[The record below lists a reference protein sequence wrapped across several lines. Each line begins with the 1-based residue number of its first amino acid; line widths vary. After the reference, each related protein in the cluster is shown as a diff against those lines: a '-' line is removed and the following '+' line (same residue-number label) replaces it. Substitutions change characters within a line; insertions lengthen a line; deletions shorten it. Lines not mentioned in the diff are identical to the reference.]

1 MPKRYERFNRMDLN
15 TQEIMKDRIRHQIKY
30 EKEFSEFLNTID
42 WNQETW
48 LDKYNNSED
57 AIKDLLDLWYE
68 VKEEDQ

>member
-15 TQEIMKDRIRHQIKY
+15 TQEIMKDRIRHQIKH
-30 EKEFSEFLNTID
+30 EKEFSDFLNTID

-48 LDKYNNSED
+48 LDKYNNSDD
-57 AIKDLLDLWYE
+57 AIKDLIDLWYE